1 MKTAFTKED
10 FKEFIEEIEN
20 SISITLTPE
29 EIENLTMA
37 IGRTKGAD
45 LTQQDVINALEQ
57 YKRDNLR
64 CILWRA
70 VFSGL
75 IDLHISD
82 DGNEIS
88 FVPESLKNEE

>member
-10 FKEFIEEIEN
+10 FQEFIEEVEN

-37 IGRTKGAD
+37 IGRTKGED
-45 LTQQDVINALEQ
+45 LSEQDVINAIEQ
-57 YKRDNLR
+57 YKRDNFR

-70 VFSGL
+70 VLGGL
-75 IDLHISD
+75 INLHISD

-88 FVPESLKNEE
+88 FVPESLENEK